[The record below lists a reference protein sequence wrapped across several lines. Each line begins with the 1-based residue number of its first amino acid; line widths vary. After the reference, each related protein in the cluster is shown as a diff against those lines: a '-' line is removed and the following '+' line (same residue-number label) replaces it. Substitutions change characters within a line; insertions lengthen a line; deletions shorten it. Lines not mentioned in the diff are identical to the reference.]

1 MLESIRIRTVVPGKH
16 LHNLPNVCLDEGC
29 LSKKL
34 IPCKFS
40 RCKKSVQ
47 GVAKHSVC
55 TSSSFASF
63 SSFSL
68 SVHPA
73 SFMWLKCLVQLRP
86 DQTRPDQT
94 RRAAFFALL
103 LPQSLNYLVFQ
114 LFVVGFGVLPLPLTN
129 SLLSFI
135 FVWQGTVL

>member
-1 MLESIRIRTVVPGKH
+1 MQKVSPRCCQAFGVHFFVWA
-16 LHNLPNVCLDEGC
+16 LPLP
-29 LSKKL
+29 LL
-34 IPCKFS
+34 LP
-40 RCKKSVQ
+40 
-47 GVAKHSVC
+47 
-55 TSSSFASF
+55 
-63 SSFSL
+63 SL
-68 SVHPA
+68 SLHSA

-114 LFVVGFGVLPLPLTN
+114 LFVVGFRVLPLPLPN
-129 SLLSFI
+129 SLLSFL